1 MFPWLWF
8 WAPQIHFP
16 WSGSVAQQIDPDI
29 GWFFGAIRPGA
40 GDAAVEREA
49 FEVASY
55 GKQLGLISEALLG
68 LSGRSPVTAEQAAL
82 ALDRLEEIR
91 KKIESLKDEKA
102 VTSTVDSLSAQL
114 EALRLRQPAAFERL
128 ATQLRL
134 SAAPTPRA

>member
-8 WAPQIHFP
+8 WAPQFHFP
-16 WSGSVAQQIDPDI
+16 WSGSVAQQIDPDL
-29 GWFFGAIRPGA
+29 GWFFGAIRPNA
-40 GDAAVEREA
+40 GDATVEREA

-91 KKIESLKDEKA
+91 KKIETLKDEKA
-102 VTSTVDSLSAQL
+102 VTSSVDALSAQL
-114 EALRLRQPAAFERL
+114 EALRLQQPAAFERL
-128 ATQLRL
+128 ATRLRL
-134 SAAPTPRA
+134 GAPAPGG

>member
-8 WAPQIHFP
+8 WAPQFHFP
-16 WSGSVAQQIDPDI
+16 WSGSVAQQIDPDL
-29 GWFFGAIRPGA
+29 GWFFGAIRPNA
-40 GDAAVEREA
+40 GDAMVEREA

-68 LSGRSPVTAEQAAL
+68 LSGRSPVTAEQAGL

-102 VTSTVDSLSAQL
+102 VTSSVDALSAQL
-114 EALRLRQPAAFERL
+114 EALRLQQPAAFERL

-134 SAAPTPRA
+134 GAPAPGG